1 MFDHRCIDAV
11 ARSNHP
17 NIAQVQD
24 RWADQWPSV
33 KVYVQTELCYGDLNQ
48 YIEANRN
55 AATQIDQTAVWEIM
69 VDIVEGLTYAHELG
83 WSHRNLKPR
92 NGISPFKY
100 SKLIPV
106 LAKQNGTDAFGR
118 PKFTWKICD
127 WGVAPALLPPPTV
140 DEAQTHIPTSD
151 DCYRAPEHRFSPSA
165 AVDIWS
171 LGCILFELATNGV
184 LAFPINPEDPTYI
197 VENGKVPTKMAT
209 MKTPQ
214 VVADRDPRGHINRI
228 LTGCLNPIPAER
240 PTARQLGVYI
250 RGILGRP

>member
-92 NGISPFKY
+92 NGIFL
-100 SKLIPV
+100 SK
-106 LAKQNGTDAFGR
+106 
-118 PKFTWKICD
+118 
-127 WGVAPALLPPPTV
+127 
-140 DEAQTHIPTSD
+140 
-151 DCYRAPEHRFSPSA
+151 
-165 AVDIWS
+165 
-171 LGCILFELATNGV
+171 
-184 LAFPINPEDPTYI
+184 I
-197 VENGKVPTKMAT
+197 VN
-209 MKTPQ
+209 
-214 VVADRDPRGHINRI
+214 
-228 LTGCLNPIPAER
+228 
-240 PTARQLGVYI
+240 
-250 RGILGRP
+250 